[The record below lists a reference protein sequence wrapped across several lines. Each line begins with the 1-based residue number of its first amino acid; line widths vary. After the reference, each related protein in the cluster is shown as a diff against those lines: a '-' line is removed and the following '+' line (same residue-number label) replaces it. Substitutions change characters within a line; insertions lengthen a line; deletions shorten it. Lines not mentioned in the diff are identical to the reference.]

1 MVYTFIPIRVL
12 DVIDVFLLAFL
23 MYRVYLLIRGTIAI
37 NIFVGI
43 FSFYLLWQI
52 VKALNMSLLGSIL
65 GQIIGVGVIGIII
78 VFQQEIRR
86 FLLLVG
92 TRYFSDK
99 RFFLEDFFTL
109 KRKSIQ
115 KVKINSIVKACRNI
129 SESKLGALIVI
140 ARKSELFMYAQT
152 GDLINAETSTRL
164 LESIFFKNNPLHDG
178 AVIIKDDK
186 ILAARCVLPI
196 SDNFNLSPSFGMR
209 HRAAIGMVEN
219 TDSIAIVVSE
229 ENGKISVAK
238 DGTIQLDIVLQKLEP
253 YLEDAL
259 EN

>member
-1 MVYTFIPIRVL
+1 
-12 DVIDVFLLAFL
+12 
-23 MYRVYLLIRGTIAI
+23 
-37 NIFVGI
+37 
-43 FSFYLLWQI
+43 
-52 VKALNMSLLGSIL
+52 MSLLGSIL

-209 HRAAIGMVEN
+209 HRAAIGIVEN

-229 ENGKISVAK
+229 ENGKISVAM
-238 DGTIQLDIVLQKLEP
+238 DGTIQLDIDLQKLEP